1 MAKNK
6 LKFVKKAKKIKNKLK
21 FVKKAKKIKN
31 KIKVNLFLQK
41 YYTKDK
47 K

>member
-31 KIKVNLFLQK
+31 KIKANLFLQK